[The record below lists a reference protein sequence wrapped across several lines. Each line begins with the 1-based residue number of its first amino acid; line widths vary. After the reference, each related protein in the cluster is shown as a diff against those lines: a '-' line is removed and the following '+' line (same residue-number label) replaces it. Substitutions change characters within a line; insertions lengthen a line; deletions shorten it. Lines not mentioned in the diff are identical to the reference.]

1 MTDLAAERVLEFRYS
16 LYSQA
21 YDALTERCGANE
33 LLRLHALALG
43 CKRAAEGVELAE
55 HQMDAG
61 FPKLAPHH
69 LAARRGDCAD
79 CVRPACLGP
88 EEIERVW
95 AAAAAAS
102 GRERRREGSAA

>member
-21 YDALTERCGANE
+21 YDALAESCGANE

-79 CVRPACLGP
+79 CVRAACLAP
-88 EEIERVW
+88 EEIERVV
-95 AAAAAAS
+95 ATAGGS
-102 GRERRREGSAA
+102 GRERRRQGSAA

>member
-1 MTDLAAERVLEFRYS
+1 MADLASARVLEFRYS

-21 YDALTERCGANE
+21 YDALAERCGANE

-55 HQMDAG
+55 HQLDAG
-61 FPKLAPHH
+61 FPKLAPQH
-69 LAARRGDCAD
+69 LAARRGGCAD
-79 CVRPACLGP
+79 CVRAACLAP

-95 AAAAAAS
+95 AGTAAGP